1 MVFHLQLGIHALE
14 LVVLGFQIAQPLH
27 IGRLHAAVLGLPH
40 VVRGIGNAQFA
51 AHIFDLPTTLDLL
64 QGRDDLALG
73 ELAFAH
79 LWSP

>member
-1 MVFHLQLGIHALE
+1 M
-14 LVVLGFQIAQPLH
+14 
-27 IGRLHAAVLGLPH
+27 
-40 VVRGIGNAQFA
+40 
-51 AHIFDLPTTLDLL
+51 PTTLDLL